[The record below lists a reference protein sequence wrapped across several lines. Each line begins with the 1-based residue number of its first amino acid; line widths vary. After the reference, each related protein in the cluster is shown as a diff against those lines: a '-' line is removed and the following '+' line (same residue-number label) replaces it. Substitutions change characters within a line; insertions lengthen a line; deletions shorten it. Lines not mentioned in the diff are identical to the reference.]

1 MKMMQMI
8 TEVVFGSAMK
18 KTFIIASMIIMAA
31 VAAGCSQ
38 EKLEPENSAE
48 KDNGNEKITLTVSAV
63 TKSSEVNTDDPKT
76 KVAFGS
82 TDATWET
89 GDKIYL
95 IKSDGTTITLTIS
108 GGIGTSSGT
117 FVSSDPVTA
126 GTYIPYA
133 VSASSLTEGFVSV
146 SAGVISLNLTNPGGS
161 TLADVLKHDILK
173 GDAVVL
179 TNDQT
184 SATIT
189 GLTTH
194 ILSFIRITFNSAAK
208 GIESIG
214 LDSSGG
220 LYQTVTIAANGSVT
234 GSNTTT
240 GAVYTVASDAG
251 SNNYAGYFA
260 VYQQTT
266 TSLMAHAFDID
277 NKSYTRLVSTKT
289 ANYTAGTVYGK
300 SFTLSDA
307 MVNSGYTGTLTGQ
320 NWKDLGL
327 SVRWAEFNVG
337 SSSEYSYDRN
347 VDNRVSGA
355 GGRDTYGVPAYS
367 CAAIP
372 AEWEGWR
379 LPSYAE
385 VEELFY
391 ASNREWITGDHNG
404 VKFNC
409 NDNYIAMGAGG
420 RQERYHNSES
430 WTLYDEGSV
439 VNFYY
444 NGTAEYHDWTGGVV
458 RVWIKI
464 SNSGNTLGWQW
475 NGCESRDYWIYW
487 QSAMR
492 LVCDF

>member
-8 TEVVFGSAMK
+8 TEAVFGSAMK

-31 VAAGCSQ
+31 VVAGCSQ
-38 EKLEPENSAE
+38 EKLEPENSTE
-48 KDNGNEKITLTVSAV
+48 KVNGNEKITLTVSAV
-63 TKSSEVNTDDPKT
+63 TKSSEVSTDDPKT
-76 KVAFGS
+76 KVAFGA

-146 SAGVISLNLTNPGGS
+146 SAGVISLDLKNPGGS

-194 ILSFIRITFNSAAK
+194 ILSYIRFTFNSSTK

-214 LDSSGG
+214 MDSAGG
-220 LYQTVTIAANGSVT
+220 LYQTVTIAANGTVT
-234 GSNTTT
+234 GSNPTTS
-240 GAVYTVASDAG
+240 AVYTEASNAG

-277 NKSYTRLVSTKT
+277 DKSYTRLVSTKT
-289 ANYTAGTVYGK
+289 ANYSAGTVYGK

-307 MVNSGYTGTLTGQ
+307 MVNSNSTGTLSDQ
-320 NWKDLGL
+320 SWKDLGL

-347 VDNRVSGA
+347 VGNCIDRNE
-355 GGRDTYGVPAYS
+355 
-367 CAAIP
+367 CNIP
-372 AEWEGWR
+372 SDWANWR
-379 LPSYAE
+379 FPTREE
-385 VEELFY
+385 VYELFY
-391 ASNREWITGDHNG
+391 ASNRQWVTGDNNG
-404 VKFNC
+404 VKFNS
-409 NDNYIAMGAGG
+409 NDNYVAMGAGG
-420 RQERYHNSES
+420 RARSNDGSGSWEYGIGNDVYFYINES
-430 WTLYDEGSV
+430 QSSSWNHT
-439 VNFYY
+439 
-444 NGTAEYHDWTGGVV
+444 V
-458 RVWIKI
+458 RVWAII
-464 SNSGNTLGWQW
+464 GSTGNSLSFGTTNCEDSNHYYW
-475 NGCESRDYWIYW
+475 NDV
-487 QSAMR
+487 AMR
-492 LVCDF
+492 LVCDY